1 MSKKGSNEKY
11 AKLVENHAVVKY
23 EISCSPAQL
32 PFGERDYI

>member
-11 AKLVENHAVVKY
+11 AKLSENHAVIEY
-23 EISCSPAQL
+23 EISCSSAQL